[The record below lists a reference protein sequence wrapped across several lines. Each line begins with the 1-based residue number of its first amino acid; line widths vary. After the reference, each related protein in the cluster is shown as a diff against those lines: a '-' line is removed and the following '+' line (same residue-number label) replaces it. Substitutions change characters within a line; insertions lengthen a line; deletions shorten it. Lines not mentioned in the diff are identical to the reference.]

1 MKKLLISTVLT
12 AIVGCSTAENQPAQ
26 EKEKQKEETT
36 QNPTHKYGGWYCP
49 DNLNGF
55 PAVNLKEWK
64 NVPVINGRLPTEE
77 EAKSE
82 KSLIFVDRNLYPTA
96 KAMDIELPKLAKF
109 YNDYSKKTEVVIIIQ
124 AIEIEGD
131 SIIGFRYLNGGNGS
145 AHYKEV
151 TFISENEVATI
162 SNAQFVSFNIN
173 INASD
178 NKVWEVMTQSKFT
191 SKLQP
196 LFDIKDY
203 LNKDWKTKSNIN
215 YNYISLK
222 NMTSEYANKLYG
234 CWYIQNDYLIDNI
247 GYVEKFLLLRDEE
260 TNQTELKIVCGPF
273 KDDFETQQFVLH
285 QWAEKVK
292 ELSEE

>member
-1 MKKLLISTVLT
+1 MKKLLVSTVLI
-12 AIVGCSTAENQPAQ
+12 AIVGCTTAENQPNQ
-26 EKEKQKEETT
+26 ESKKNETIQKPSH
-36 QNPTHKYGGWYCP
+36 QYGGWYCP

-82 KSLIFVDRNLYPTA
+82 KSLIFIDTNVYPNS

-109 YNDYSKKTEVVIIIQ
+109 YNHHSKKTEIIIVIQ
-124 AIEIEGD
+124 AIEIQGD
-131 SIIGFRYLNGGNGS
+131 SIVGFRYLNGGNGS

-151 TFISENEVATI
+151 TFISENEVDTI
-162 SNAQFVSFNIN
+162 SDAKFVSFDIN

-178 NKVWEVMTQSKFT
+178 DKVWEVMTQSTFT
-191 SKLQP
+191 NKLQP
-196 LFDIKDY
+196 VFDIKNY
-203 LNKDWKTKSNIN
+203 LTNDWKTKSNIN
-215 YNYISLK
+215 YNYTNLK
-222 NMTSEYANKLYG
+222 NLTNKYANKMYG
-234 CWYIQNDYLIDNI
+234 CWYIQNDYLIDSF
-247 GYVEKFLLLRDEE
+247 GYVEKFLLLRGEE
-260 TNQTELKIVCGPF
+260 ANQTELKIVCGPF

>member
-1 MKKLLISTVLT
+1 MKKLLVSTVLI
-12 AIVGCSTAENQPAQ
+12 AIVGCTSAENQPNQ
-26 EKEKQKEETT
+26 ENKKNETIQKPSH
-36 QNPTHKYGGWYCP
+36 QYGGRYCP

-82 KSLIFVDRNLYPTA
+82 KSLIFIDTNVYPNS

-109 YNDYSKKTEVVIIIQ
+109 YNHHSKKTEIIIVIQ
-124 AIEIEGD
+124 AIEIQGD
-131 SIIGFRYLNGGNGS
+131 SIVGFRYLNGGNGS

-162 SNAQFVSFNIN
+162 SDAKFISFDIN

-178 NKVWEVMTQSKFT
+178 DKIWEVMTQSTFT
-191 SKLQP
+191 NKLQP
-196 LFDIKDY
+196 VFDIKNY
-203 LNKDWKTKSNIN
+203 LTNDWKTKSNIN
-215 YNYISLK
+215 YNYTNLK
-222 NMTSEYANKLYG
+222 NLTNKYANKMYG
-234 CWYIQNDYLIDNI
+234 CWYIQNDYLIDSF
-247 GYVEKFLLLRDEE
+247 GYVEKFLLLRGEE
-260 TNQTELKIVCGPF
+260 ANQTELKIVCGPF

>member
-1 MKKLLISTVLT
+1 MKKLFVSTFLI
-12 AIVGCSTAENQPAQ
+12 AMVGCTTAENKPAQ
-26 EKEKQKEETT
+26 EKQKDETT
-36 QNPTHKYGGWYCP
+36 KKTTHKYGGWYCP

-55 PAVNLKEWK
+55 PAVDLKDWK

-82 KSLIFVDRNLYPTA
+82 KSLIFVDTKAYPDA
-96 KAMDIELPKLAKF
+96 KAMDIKLPKLAKY
-109 YNDYSKKTEVVIIIQ
+109 YNDYSKKTEVIIVIQ
-124 AIEIEGD
+124 AIEVEKD
-131 SIIGFRYLNGGNGS
+131 SIVGFRYLNGGNGS
-145 AHYKEV
+145 AHYKDV

-162 SNAQFVSFNIN
+162 SDAQFVSFNIA

-178 NKVWEVMTQSKFT
+178 DKVWEVMTQSKFT

-215 YNYISLK
+215 YNYTSLK
-222 NMTSEYANKLYG
+222 NMTSEYANKLFG
-234 CWYIQNDYLIDNI
+234 CWYVQNDYLIDNV
-247 GYVEKFLLLRDEE
+247 GYVEKFLLLRSEE
-260 TNQTELKIVCGPF
+260 ANQTELKIVCGPF
-273 KDDFETQQFVLH
+273 KDDFEAQQFVLH

>member
-1 MKKLLISTVLT
+1 MKKLLVSTVLI
-12 AIVGCSTAENQPAQ
+12 AIVGCTSAENQPNQ
-26 EKEKQKEETT
+26 ENKKNETIQKPSH
-36 QNPTHKYGGWYCP
+36 QYGGWYCP

-82 KSLIFVDRNLYPTA
+82 KSLIFIDTNVYPNS

-109 YNDYSKKTEVVIIIQ
+109 YNHHSKKTEIIIVIQ
-124 AIEIEGD
+124 AIEIQGD
-131 SIIGFRYLNGGNGS
+131 SIVGFRYLNGGNGS

-162 SNAQFVSFNIN
+162 SDAKFVSFDIN

-178 NKVWEVMTQSKFT
+178 DKIWEVMTQSTFT
-191 SKLQP
+191 NKLQP
-196 LFDIKDY
+196 VFDIKNY
-203 LNKDWKTKSNIN
+203 LTNDWKTKSNIN
-215 YNYISLK
+215 YNYTNLK
-222 NMTSEYANKLYG
+222 NLTNKYANKMYG
-234 CWYIQNDYLIDNI
+234 CWYIQNDYLIDSF
-247 GYVEKFLLLRDEE
+247 GYVEKFLLLRGEE
-260 TNQTELKIVCGPF
+260 ANQTELKIVCGPF

>member
-1 MKKLLISTVLT
+1 MKKLLVSTVLI
-12 AIVGCSTAENQPAQ
+12 AIVGCTSAENQPNQ
-26 EKEKQKEETT
+26 ENKKNETIQKPSH
-36 QNPTHKYGGWYCP
+36 QYGGWYCP

-82 KSLIFVDRNLYPTA
+82 KSLIFIDTNVYPNS

-109 YNDYSKKTEVVIIIQ
+109 YNHHSKKTEIIIVIQ
-124 AIEIEGD
+124 AIEIQGD
-131 SIIGFRYLNGGNGS
+131 SIVGFRYLNGGNGS

-162 SNAQFVSFNIN
+162 SDAKFVSFDIN

-178 NKVWEVMTQSKFT
+178 DKVWEVMTQSTFT
-191 SKLQP
+191 NKLQP
-196 LFDIKDY
+196 VFDIKNY
-203 LNKDWKTKSNIN
+203 LTNDWKTKSNIN
-215 YNYISLK
+215 YNYTNLK
-222 NMTSEYANKLYG
+222 NLTNKYANKMYG
-234 CWYIQNDYLIDNI
+234 CWYIQNDYLIDSF
-247 GYVEKFLLLRDEE
+247 GYVEKFLLLRGEE
-260 TNQTELKIVCGPF
+260 ANQTELKIVCGPF

-292 ELSEE
+292 ELSEK

>member
-1 MKKLLISTVLT
+1 MKKLLVSTILI
-12 AIVGCSTAENQPAQ
+12 AIVGCTAAENQPNQ
-26 EKEKQKEETT
+26 ESKKNETIQKPSH
-36 QNPTHKYGGWYCP
+36 QYGGWYCP

-64 NVPVINGRLPTEE
+64 NVPVINGRLPTEK

-82 KSLIFVDRNLYPTA
+82 KSLIFIDTNVYPNS

-109 YNDYSKKTEVVIIIQ
+109 YNHHSKKTEIIIVIQ
-124 AIEIEGD
+124 AIEIQGD
-131 SIIGFRYLNGGNGS
+131 SIVGFRYLNGGNGS

-162 SNAQFVSFNIN
+162 SDAKFVSFDIN

-178 NKVWEVMTQSKFT
+178 DKVWEIMTQSTFT
-191 SKLQP
+191 NKLQP
-196 LFDIKDY
+196 VFDIKNY
-203 LNKDWKTKSNIN
+203 LTNDWKTKSNIN
-215 YNYISLK
+215 YNYTNLK
-222 NMTSEYANKLYG
+222 NMTSEYANKLYS
-234 CWYIQNDYLIDNI
+234 CWYIQNDYLIDSV

-260 TNQTELKIVCGPF
+260 TNQTKLKIVCGPF

>member
-215 YNYISLK
+215 YNYTSLK
-222 NMTSEYANKLYG
+222 NMPISYTAVG
-234 CWYIQNDYLIDNI
+234 
-247 GYVEKFLLLRDEE
+247 
-260 TNQTELKIVCGPF
+260 TF
-273 KDDFETQQFVLH
+273 KMII
-285 QWAEKVK
+285 
-292 ELSEE
+292 

>member
-1 MKKLLISTVLT
+1 MKKLLVSTVLI
-12 AIVGCSTAENQPAQ
+12 AIVGCTSAENQPNQ
-26 EKEKQKEETT
+26 ENKKNETIQKPSH
-36 QNPTHKYGGWYCP
+36 QYGGWYCP

-82 KSLIFVDRNLYPTA
+82 KSLIFIDTNVYPNS
-96 KAMDIELPKLAKF
+96 KAMNIELPKLAKF
-109 YNDYSKKTEVVIIIQ
+109 YNHHSKKSEIIIVIQ
-124 AIEIEGD
+124 AIEIKGD
-131 SIIGFRYLNGGNGS
+131 SIVGFRYLNGGNGS

-162 SNAQFVSFNIN
+162 SDAKFVSFDIN

-178 NKVWEVMTQSKFT
+178 DKVWEVMTQSTFT
-191 SKLQP
+191 NKLQP
-196 LFDIKDY
+196 VFDIKNY
-203 LNKDWKTKSNIN
+203 LTNDWKTKSNIN
-215 YNYISLK
+215 YNYTNLK
-222 NMTSEYANKLYG
+222 NLTNKYANKMYG
-234 CWYIQNDYLIDNI
+234 CWYIQNDYLIDSF
-247 GYVEKFLLLRDEE
+247 GYVEKFLLLRGEE
-260 TNQTELKIVCGPF
+260 ANQTELKIVCGPF

>member
-1 MKKLLISTVLT
+1 M
-12 AIVGCSTAENQPAQ
+12 
-26 EKEKQKEETT
+26 QKPSH
-36 QNPTHKYGGWYCP
+36 QYGGWYCP

-82 KSLIFVDRNLYPTA
+82 KSLIFVDTKKYPTA

-109 YNDYSKKTEVVIIIQ
+109 YNHHSKKTEIIIVIQ
-124 AIEIEGD
+124 AIEIQKD
-131 SIIGFRYLNGGNGS
+131 SIVGFRYLNGGNGS

-162 SNAQFVSFNIN
+162 SDAKFVSFNIN

-178 NKVWEVMTQSKFT
+178 DKVWEVMTQSTFT
-191 SKLQP
+191 NKLQP
-196 LFDIKDY
+196 VFDIKNY
-203 LNKDWKTKSNIN
+203 LTNDWKTKSNIN
-215 YNYISLK
+215 YNYTNLK

-234 CWYIQNDYLIDNI
+234 CWYIQNDYLIDSV
-247 GYVEKFLLLRDEE
+247 GYVEKFLLLRGEE
-260 TNQTELKIVCGPF
+260 ANQTELKIVCGPF

>member
-1 MKKLLISTVLT
+1 MKKLLVSTVLI
-12 AIVGCSTAENQPAQ
+12 AIVGCTPAENQPNQ
-26 EKEKQKEETT
+26 ENKKNETIQKPSH
-36 QNPTHKYGGWYCP
+36 QYGGWYCP

-82 KSLIFVDRNLYPTA
+82 KSLIFIDTNVYPNS

-109 YNDYSKKTEVVIIIQ
+109 YNHHSKKTEIIIVIQ
-124 AIEIEGD
+124 AIEIQGD
-131 SIIGFRYLNGGNGS
+131 SIVGFRYLNGGNGS

-162 SNAQFVSFNIN
+162 SDAKFVSFDIN

-178 NKVWEVMTQSKFT
+178 DKIWEVMTQSTFT
-191 SKLQP
+191 NKLQP
-196 LFDIKDY
+196 VFDIKNY
-203 LNKDWKTKSNIN
+203 LTNDWKTKSNIN
-215 YNYISLK
+215 YNYTNLK
-222 NMTSEYANKLYG
+222 NLTNKYANKMYG
-234 CWYIQNDYLIDNI
+234 CWYIQNDYLIDSF
-247 GYVEKFLLLRDEE
+247 GYVEKFLLLRGEE
-260 TNQTELKIVCGPF
+260 ANQTELKIVCGPF